1 METVEA
7 VWKDG
12 KIIPLE
18 EVHLEDNTKIT
29 LFFERKKK
37 KKDFLSLAGVWKDD
51 DETYNTFKKV
61 YKERSTFSL
70 RK

>member
-1 METVEA
+1 MKSVEA
-7 VWKDG
+7 VLKDG

-18 EVHLEDNTKIT
+18 KVELEDNTRLTIS
-29 LFFERKKK
+29 FEKRKNI
-37 KKDFLSLAGVWKDD
+37 LSLVGAWKDD
-51 DETYNTFKKV
+51 DETYNTFKKI